1 MARAAHLGPVQL
13 FTIAFG
19 TIAGIAWVFLTGP
32 WLAAAGSIGTV
43 LALALGALAMLPIV
57 AVYAALARRI
67 PGSGGEI
74 LYAGTALGG
83 GAAFM
88 AGWLLAA
95 CYITLVAFILITVA
109 WLVDVCLESVGRQF
123 GIGVPYAH
131 EAGIAVSATALVV
144 VVMANFRGVRSAAR
158 LQDVI
163 IALKLIAVTG
173 LAVLAFAFGSTT
185 HLSPAFGES
194 PLASVRGIVSVLVTA
209 PFLYA
214 GFNTAVQAVA
224 EVDGRR
230 LHLVR
235 RAFFA
240 AIACAALF
248 YGMIVLSVAVSMPR
262 GQLLSEEL
270 PALGGFAAALRSP
283 LAAAVVAV
291 VALLA
296 LASSWNAVT
305 LAGCRVLVEL
315 SRRGHL
321 PAWVHTT
328 NAPERT
334 PVGALAIVVI
344 CAVALSA
351 LGRDAVGLTVGTVSF
366 FMALVFT
373 LACVSLW
380 RLPAD
385 QDAPRERQVA
395 ALGALIAA
403 GLVAL
408 ALVVMLSED
417 GASIQLL
424 LVLGWLVIGH
434 VLQRRRYAQALE

>member
-1 MARAAHLGPVQL
+1 MARATHLGPVQL

-43 LALALGALAMLPIV
+43 LALAIGALAMLPIV
-57 AVYAALARRI
+57 AAYAALARRV
-67 PGSGGEI
+67 PGAGGEI
-74 LYAGTALGG
+74 LYAGTALGS

-88 AGWLLAA
+88 AGWVLAA

-109 WLVDVCLESVGRQF
+109 WLVDVCLAS
-123 GIGVPYAH
+123 IGTALEVAVPYTR
-131 EAGIAVSATALVV
+131 EIGIAVTVAAFSVV
-144 VVMANFRGVRSAAR
+144 IVANYRGVRTAAR
-158 LQDVI
+158 MQDAI
-163 IALKLIAVTG
+163 IALMLLAVIG
-173 LAVLAFAFGSTT
+173 LAILSFALGSSANLAPHFSD
-185 HLSPAFGES
+185 S
-194 PLASVRGIVSVLVTA
+194 PLASVRGMISVLVTA

-224 EVDGRR
+224 EADRSR

-270 PALGGFAAALRSP
+270 PALSGFAAALHSP
-283 LAAAVVAV
+283 LATAIVAV

-296 LASSWNAVT
+296 LASSWNGVM
-305 LAGCRVLVEL
+305 LAGCQVLGEL
-315 SRRGHL
+315 SRRGFL
-321 PAWVHTT
+321 PAWVHAGGASGR
-328 NAPERT
+328 APT
-334 PVGALAIVVI
+334 GALAIVII

-366 FMALVFT
+366 FMSLVFT
-373 LACVSLW
+373 VACVSLW
-380 RLPAD
+380 RLPVD
-385 QDAPRERQVA
+385 RDAPRERGAA
-395 ALGALIAA
+395 ALGGLMAA
-403 GLVAL
+403 GLVVLAL
-408 ALVVMLSED
+408 AVMLAEEGS
-417 GASIQLL
+417 AAQLGII
-424 LVLGWLVIGH
+424 VGWLAIGLL
-434 VLQRRRYAQALE
+434 LQRRRNAQALE